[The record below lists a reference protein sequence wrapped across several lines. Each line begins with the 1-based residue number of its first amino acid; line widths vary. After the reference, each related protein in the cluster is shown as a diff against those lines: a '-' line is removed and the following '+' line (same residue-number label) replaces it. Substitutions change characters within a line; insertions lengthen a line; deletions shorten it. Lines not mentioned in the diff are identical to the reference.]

1 MESLNTSDL
10 LNKGLDPKNEAKL
23 SSILTGNHNEFDIA
37 SISNVSNHQENVRG
51 TFTGMN
57 YTGIFWQTNINF
69 GVTVENENTLMTYY
83 ASKDDNELIVICT
96 KYNGEWSKSV
106 IETKDNT
113 ITAKTINVDK
123 DTFQSIIPQ
132 DQDVSVRTCD
142 NLLKTTD
149 NYPYT
154 VEERTLTETN
164 MISLFNNLIESPQ
177 SLNNKKLSI

>member
-10 LNKGLDPKNEAKL
+10 LNKRLDPKNVAKL
-23 SSILTGNHNEFDIA
+23 NSILTGDHNEFDIT
-37 SISNVSNHQENVRG
+37 SITNVSSHQENVRG
-51 TFTGMN
+51 TFSGIN

-83 ASKDDNELIVICT
+83 STKDDNELIVMCT
-96 KYNGEWSKSV
+96 KHNGEWSKSV
-106 IETKDNT
+106 IETKDST
-113 ITAKTINVDK
+113 INAKTINIDK

-132 DQDVSVRTCD
+132 DEDVSVRTCD

-177 SLNNKKLSI
+177 SLNNKSFSI